1 MLLVLMVLSFVL
13 VVFLVI
19 AIVALLETEDDP
31 TDRPIRIAFYVS
43 AFIFCSLGM
52 TLLLMK
58 SGDTNDYY
66 DHLEESEILE
76 QQIDNWDQLGNYER
90 ILVTKAVLEFN
101 QVIQDEKELKDNL
114 MTRGFQN
121 ELIARMEELELP
133 VGEGGWNDQT

>member
-1 MLLVLMVLSFVL
+1 MLFILMVLSFAFVTIFL
-13 VVFLVI
+13 IVGIVFLI
-19 AIVALLETEDDP
+19 DAADNPE
-31 TDRPIRIAFYVS
+31 DRPIRIIFYVV
-43 AFIFCSLGM
+43 AFIFCSLGT

-58 SGDTNDYY
+58 SDDINDYY

-76 QQIDNWDQLGNYER
+76 QQIYNWDELGEYEK

-121 ELIARMEELELP
+121 ELITRMEELELP
-133 VGEGGWNDQT
+133 FEEDNE